1 MDGGL
6 YFFTIYDVSYGQK
19 LGKDEETEFHIGFDC
34 KYDDI
39 HNFWPNKEEALDM
52 FWALKERG
60 LLVQHSDIWT
70 LFHSNG
76 TLEEVEK
83 NIVDALAFHVSCLVE
98 DGAPVP
104 MELQGEWTPSFH
116 LSTRAQLKYTDNYI
130 TRKALSKETGIAE
143 QQLSHYANGLR
154 HPRPQMQSRI
164 SKGIKTIC
172 QRLALAL

>member
-1 MDGGL
+1 MGTVHINIDWVPNN
-6 YFFTIYDVSYGQK
+6 FAAAPAN
-19 LGKDEETEFHIGFDC
+19 EEIACIATGH
-34 KYDDI
+34 
-39 HNFWPNKEEALDM
+39 
-52 FWALKERG
+52 
-60 LLVQHSDIWT
+60 
-70 LFHSNG
+70 

-104 MELQGEWTPSFH
+104 MELQGEWTPLFH